1 MIFSHFYVFARRGD
15 KVQEVSLFFVGRV
28 GEEYDLHIKMRGGW
42 EGEKVGERGGNEE
55 GEMSMGRR

>member
-42 EGEKVGERGGNEE
+42 EGEKVRRLVKGEV
-55 GEMSMGRR
+55 MRRVK